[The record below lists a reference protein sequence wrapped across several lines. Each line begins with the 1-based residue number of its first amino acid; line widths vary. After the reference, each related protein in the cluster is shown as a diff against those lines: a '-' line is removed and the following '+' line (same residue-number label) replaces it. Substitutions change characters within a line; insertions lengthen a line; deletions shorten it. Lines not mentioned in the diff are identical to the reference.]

1 MENNPELLPD
11 YPWQY
16 EYKTSQLTASG
27 KPVDILREFYLPLL
41 QRSVR
46 YDRVAGYFR
55 SSSLALASRGF
66 SAFVQRAGQLRL
78 IAGADLDPKDVQ
90 AILNS
95 QAKLDD
101 ALLTELANPEQWPE
115 QAQRGIELLSWMVR
129 HGHLEIRVA
138 LRLHAQTGQALTLDS
153 TADGYV
159 HEKWALAYDTAG
171 NCLYAT
177 GSWNE
182 SQTALQLNAENIRL
196 DGSWQGNKER
206 QIIASAEQDFAAL
219 WNNQNPAFRVVAM
232 PEAVREK
239 LVRFSEHVQIPVE
252 LDAKPVAAPPP
263 QMPLIE
269 QLRFQFIRHAPMMQG
284 GEYVGMYTAPVEPWP
299 HQHVVARRLIDSYP
313 SSFLLCDEVGLGK
326 TIEAG
331 LAFRSLYLS
340 GRAKRILIAA
350 PASLT
355 QQWQR
360 EMASKFLLP
369 FARVY
374 SDVSG
379 LQAETLLP
387 PAQQTIPHLYATD
400 LAIVSTGLMVRKERL
415 ANLKQAQMFD
425 IALVDEA
432 HYARRSNSRTGVR
445 GYPQYN
451 NLYKTISEYL
461 RGKAQC
467 LLLATATPMQLH
479 PVEVTDLIALS
490 QRVGAYQY
498 DPALMLQYYQLTAA
512 LAANKPLAVQ
522 ERDLLR
528 HSVNAIER
536 ADPLLWRYLH
546 EVVVNPMARLS
557 IESWC
562 QQGLEPSP
570 LDKPALPKLL
580 FAAAPLSRVM
590 LRHTRD
596 LLKIYRGNGK
606 LSAGLAERHV
616 LAPPRIVFT
625 EQEARVDQLLQT
637 YCEGLR
643 AQLGNNA
650 NQTTQQVAV
659 GFYLSF
665 LRLRFA
671 SSLLALKFTLQRR
684 LGRVKQTLLQQ
695 LRENAEPLDV
705 DEMQD
710 LLLEGGELDEEAIAL
725 LLRNR
730 TPNDLRWEREQ
741 LEQLLVVVDDLSPI
755 SSKTQTLFSLLQK
768 QQLAGDRFRQVV
780 IFTRFYDTLTDI
792 VQRLRTVNPRILIG
806 TYSGQGGSYY
816 DSTRQGMVNIERE
829 HIKRM
834 FVEGE
839 IDLLVCTDAAAEGL
853 NLQTADMLINY
864 DLPWNPMKVEQR
876 IGRIDRIGQCHNDI
890 YVVNLCYADSA
901 EQFVY
906 ERLMQRLQEAGLVVG
921 TQQFS
926 LLPVTVEEFQEL
938 AEKRLSEKELEKR
951 ALERAKEQKAHH
963 QLLEIPA
970 SSLYE
975 TYLRF
980 EDKYAN
986 IPVPITLTQIWE
998 ALISSTWLQHLGCT
1012 LSECQ
1017 RYMVLQGIDGIPD
1030 GTCLTADRAL
1040 FDKEAKWLHFASYGD
1055 PMFERLMTYLCTL
1068 DTEASAITV
1077 IKGEMENVTLRGL
1090 VASSLQPDGSVQTQ
1104 LFTRYQQIDSL
1115 RWSEVQPA
1123 DADNAL
1129 QRFQQRLQ
1137 RQAEDEANKYHKL
1150 KQLDQVN
1157 EAQGL
1162 AQRVINNFVLKK
1174 LLEDRLKYGKAKD
1187 TATDLLREIATL
1199 LDRRKQQDASFR
1211 ASDMPVSLKRH
1222 TQDATLV
1229 QPHWPANG
1237 NGWLETPLPIAYAA
1251 LDAGYR
1257 LVEKTKKAKSQLTG
1271 TELIQRLERNPSE
1284 IF

>member
-1 MENNPELLPD
+1 MENNPGLLPD

-16 EYKTSQLTASG
+16 EYKTSQLTPSG

-41 QRSVR
+41 QRAVR

-66 SAFVQRAGQLRL
+66 SAFVQRTGQLRL
-78 IAGADLDPKDVQ
+78 IAGADLDPNDVQ

-101 ALLTELANPEQWPE
+101 ALLAELANPEQWPE
-115 QAQRGIELLSWMVR
+115 QTQRGIELLSWMVR

-138 LRLHAQTGQALTLDS
+138 LRLHAQTGQALALDS

-206 QIIASAEQDFAAL
+206 QIIASAEQDFTAL
-219 WNNQNPAFRVVAM
+219 WNNQNPSFRVVAM
-232 PEAVREK
+232 PEAVREN
-239 LVRFSEHVQIPVE
+239 LVRFSEHVKIPVE
-252 LDAKPVAAPPP
+252 LDAKPVAVSPP
-263 QMPLIE
+263 QIPFIE
-269 QLRFQFIRHAPMMQG
+269 QLRFQFIRYAPRMPG
-284 GEYVGMYTAPVEPWP
+284 GEYVGMYTAPIEPWP
-299 HQHVVARRLIDSYP
+299 HQHVVARRLIESYP

-360 EMASKFLLP
+360 EMANKFLLP
-369 FARVY
+369 FARVS
-374 SDVSG
+374 SDASG
-379 LQAETLLP
+379 LQSETLLP
-387 PAQQTIPHLYATD
+387 QAQQTILHLYAAD

-415 ANLKQAQMFD
+415 ANLKQAQTFD

-451 NLYKTISEYL
+451 NLYKTISEHL

-479 PVEVTDLIALS
+479 PVEVADLIALS

-512 LAANKPLAVQ
+512 LAANQSLAVQ

-536 ADPLLWRYLH
+536 ADPLLWRYLN
-546 EVVVNPMARLS
+546 EVVVSPMARLS
-557 IESWC
+557 IESWRK
-562 QQGLEPSP
+562 QGLEPSP

-596 LLKIYRGNGK
+596 LLKIYRSNSK
-606 LSAGLAERHV
+606 LVAGLAERHV

-625 EQEARVDQLLQT
+625 EQEARVDQLLQV

-643 AQLGNNA
+643 LQLGNNA

-671 SSLLALKFTLQRR
+671 SSLSALKFTLQRR
-684 LGRVKQTLLQQ
+684 LVRVKQTLLQQ

-741 LEQLLVVVDDLSPI
+741 LEQLLAVVDDLSPI
-755 SSKTQTLFSLLQK
+755 SSKTQTLFTLLQK
-768 QQLAGDRFRQVV
+768 QQLAADRFRQVV

-792 VQRLRTVNPRILIG
+792 VQRLRAVNPRILIG

-816 DSTRQGMVNIERE
+816 DSARQIMVNIERE

-834 FVEGE
+834 FVEAE

-906 ERLMQRLQEAGLVVG
+906 ERLMQRLQDAGLVVG

-926 LLPVTVEEFQEL
+926 LLPVTVEEFQDL

-951 ALERAKEQKAHH
+951 TLERAEEQKAHH

-970 SSLYE
+970 SHLYE

-998 ALISSTWLQHLGCT
+998 ALVSSTWLQHLGCK

-1017 RYMVLQGIDGIPD
+1017 RYMILQGINGIPD
-1030 GTCLTADRAL
+1030 GTCLTVDRAL

-1055 PMFERLMTYLCTL
+1055 PVFEQLITYLCAL
-1068 DTEASAITV
+1068 DTESPAITV
-1077 IKGEMENVTLRGL
+1077 IKGEMDNVTLCGL
-1090 VASSLQPDGSVQTQ
+1090 VANALQPDGSVQAQ
-1104 LFTRYQQIDSL
+1104 LLTRYQQIDSL
-1115 RWSEVQPA
+1115 HWSDVPA
-1123 DADNAL
+1123 TDDAL

-1137 RQAEDEANKYHKL
+1137 RQAEDEANKYNRL

-1174 LLEDRLKYGKAKD
+1174 LLEDRLKYSKAKD

-1199 LDRRKQQDASFR
+1199 LDRRQQQDASFR
-1211 ASDMPVSLKRH
+1211 ASDMPAALKSQ

-1237 NGWLETPLPIAYAA
+1237 NGWIETPLPIAYAA

-1271 TELIQRLERNPSE
+1271 TELIQRLERNPAE